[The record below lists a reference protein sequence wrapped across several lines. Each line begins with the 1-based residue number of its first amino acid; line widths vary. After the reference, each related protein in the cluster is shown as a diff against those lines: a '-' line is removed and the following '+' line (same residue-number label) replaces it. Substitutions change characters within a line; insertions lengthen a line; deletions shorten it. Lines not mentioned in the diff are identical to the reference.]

1 MIPGDFSSRTQRMG
15 QERINRTV
23 QEHRTVIG
31 EIFTTQ
37 SAELAGFSREVVRV
51 FHQGGRLLVLGSGPL
66 GAIADLTANLFL
78 YRLSLERPLLPALSL
93 GHDAVLATAL
103 ARDGRGHEF
112 FARQLQ
118 AAATGQDL
126 VLVFGSSRREEALE
140 EALAVAR
147 ELGCGTAAVLQGRA
161 ELLREPPDF
170 LFRLETDSVPRAVEA
185 ALLFGHL
192 LVELVEGELFGI

>member
-1 MIPGDFSSRTQRMG
+1 MIPGDFSSRMLRMG
-15 QERINRTV
+15 QERIDRTV

-31 EIFTTQ
+31 EIFSTQ
-37 SAELAGFSREVVRV
+37 AAELAGFSSKVVSV

-78 YRLSLERPLLPALSL
+78 HRLSLERPLLPALSL
-93 GHDAVLATAL
+93 GHDTVLATAL

-118 AAATGQDL
+118 AAATRQDL
-126 VLVFGSSRREEALE
+126 VLVFGGPRREEALE
-140 EALAVAR
+140 EALTVAG
-147 ELGCGTAAVLQGRA
+147 ELDCGTAAVLQGKG

-170 LFRLETDSVPRAVEA
+170 LFRLETESVPRAVEA
-185 ALLFGHL
+185 ALLFSHL

>member
-1 MIPGDFSSRTQRMG
+1 MIPGDFPSRILRMG
-15 QERINRTV
+15 QDRINRTV

-31 EIFTTQ
+31 EIFSTQ
-37 SAELAGFSREVVRV
+37 AAELAGFSREVVSV
-51 FHQGGRLLVLGSGPL
+51 FHRGGRLLVLGSGPL

-78 YRLSLERPLLPALSL
+78 HRLSLERPLLPALSL

-147 ELGCGTAAVLQGRA
+147 ELGCGTAAVLQGRS

-170 LFRLETDSVPRAVEA
+170 LFRLDTESVPRAVEA
-185 ALLFGHL
+185 ALFFGHL

>member
-1 MIPGDFSSRTQRMG
+1 MIPGDFSTGVLRMG

-23 QEHRTVIG
+23 REHTAVIG
-31 EIFTTQ
+31 EMFTAQ
-37 SAELAGFSREVVRV
+37 AAELESFSREVVRV
-51 FHQGGRLLVLGSGPL
+51 FHRGGRLLVLGNGPL

-78 YRLSLERPLLPALSL
+78 HRLSLERPLLPALSL
-93 GHDAVLATAL
+93 GHDALLATAL

-112 FARQLQ
+112 FARQLR

-126 VLVFGSSRREEALE
+126 VLAFGGPRREEALE

-147 ELGCGTAAVLQGRA
+147 ELGCGTAVVLQGRG
-161 ELLREPPDF
+161 ESLREPPDV
-170 LFRLETDSVPRAVEA
+170 LFRLETDSVPRAVEG
-185 ALLFGHL
+185 ALLFAHL